1 MPSSPLGVT
10 DGEVAQLEMRSMRL
24 RIKGAESSM
33 ALSASIYAIVLG
45 PAYVTG
51 QVEWDVPS
59 GMSSLVRV
67 DLAARSWGRWL
78 LLAWAAAG
86 PEFFLAVPT
95 LVAGQW
101 RHIQLVLPNLNGEAT
116 DEITVEVDSS
126 LWLAT
131 ISVTSAHP
139 KALQL
144 AVPQHL
150 QELEAG
156 TAIAEMAHRLI
167 REIGI

>member
-1 MPSSPLGVT
+1 
-10 DGEVAQLEMRSMRL
+10 MRL
-24 RIKGAESSM
+24 RIDGAELST
-33 ALSASIYAIVLG
+33 ALSASIYPIVLG

-101 RHIQLVLPNLNGEAT
+101 RHIQLVLPNLNGDAT